1 MTDIPA
7 LFSLHG
13 RTALVTGA
21 SGGLG
26 LHFAKVL
33 YEAGAKVI
41 LAARRADRIEAEA
54 ARLGERAGAVPMD
67 VSDNESIAHGLDRI
81 AEAHGICDIVVNN
94 AGISGHSVALKME
107 PDEWDD
113 VVRVNLR
120 GPFFVARDA
129 ARRLV
134 EAKKPGSIINI
145 ASILGLR
152 GLAGVPAYMATKA
165 GLLHL
170 TRSLALEL
178 ARYQIRVNAICP
190 GYFRTDIS
198 GDFLKSEFGQA
209 MVKRIPQR
217 RLGELQDLNGP
228 LLLLASE
235 AGAHMTGATV
245 VVDGGHTIGSL

>member
-1 MTDIPA
+1 M
-7 LFSLHG
+7 G
-13 RTALVTGA
+13 
-21 SGGLG
+21 
-26 LHFAKVL
+26 FATSSSTM
-33 YEAGAKVI
+33 
-41 LAARRADRIEAEA
+41 
-54 ARLGERAGAVPMD
+54 P
-67 VSDNESIAHGLDRI
+67 
-81 AEAHGICDIVVNN
+81 
-94 AGISGHSVALKME
+94 GISGHSVALKME

-165 GLLHL
+165 GLF
-170 TRSLALEL
+170 TSPAAWPSSLRDTKSECD
-178 ARYQIRVNAICP
+178 AICP